1 MQTEYINFQPIHWS
15 CSHAFGGKD
24 NPPELMYTQQ
34 TSMMF
39 GMYVDQINVNVYMS
53 SNSQL
58 WLVYSKDEQVP
69 RSRQPKGSYSV

>member
-1 MQTEYINFQPIHWS
+1 MPLVEKIT
-15 CSHAFGGKD
+15 
-24 NPPELMYTQQ
+24 PELMHTQQ

-53 SNSQL
+53 SNLQL